1 MPPKAK
7 PDSSALSADQ
17 QRQIEAEELALA
29 QARAARTAE
38 AQRLLA
44 AQAYRQEVREAL
56 KPRPAWWRWR
66 GLLGLLPM
74 LVLGAASLWPRPPAL
89 TDSAWGGI
97 SDSAL
102 MERCRAEV
110 SAQTYAQE
118 PDLRF
123 PTPREAAGQL
133 TANADGKRWDGWAAR
148 PDGSHLDFSCSYAA
162 ADGEVTA
169 QLMPN

>member
-1 MPPKAK
+1 MPPTAK
-7 PDSSALSADQ
+7 PDGSPLSAAEL
-17 QRQIEAEELALA
+17 RQIEAEELALA
-29 QARAARTAE
+29 QVREAKTAE

-56 KPRPAWWRWR
+56 KPRPMWWRWR
-66 GLLGLLPM
+66 GLLGLVPL
-74 LVLGAASLWPRPPAL
+74 LVLGAAYLWPKPAAL
-89 TDSAWGGI
+89 TDNAWGGI

-110 SAQTYAQE
+110 SAQTAQE

-123 PTPREAAGQL
+123 PAPREAAGQL